1 MNIDASPIFKKTYNE
16 LSIALKELPRKNY
29 GSISIECSP
38 IDTNLD
44 KVEAVCSNSSDME
57 HKLNCTCGK
66 LRAATKY
73 RVSLLT
79 KKNEWNP
86 SKKEVSNEY
95 TSNVYNGLYFI

>member
-1 MNIDASPIFKKTYNE
+1 MNIAASPIFEKKYNE

-29 GSISIECSP
+29 ENISIECSP
-38 IDTNLD
+38 VDANLN
-44 KVEAVCSNSSDME
+44 KVEGACSNSSDME

-79 KKNEWNP
+79 IKNEWNS
-86 SKKEVSNEY
+86 SKKEVSTEY
-95 TSNVYNGLYFI
+95 TSKVYNGLYFI